1 MDLAAVLAGTVF
13 WRGPGIFTGNCP
25 CCSEALEFQVG
36 AGKIE
41 LGYTYWAGSMH
52 FEGVVE
58 HRVAGLRRADSDGA
72 IALELAGVVYP
83 VRAVT

>member
-1 MDLAAVLAGTVF
+1 MDLAAVLSEVSF
-13 WRGPGIFTGNCP
+13 WRGPGIFTGICP
-25 CCSEALEFQVG
+25 SCNDGLESRVG

-58 HRVAGLRRADSDGA
+58 HRVTGLRRADREGA
-72 IALELAGVVYP
+72 ITIELGGVLFP